1 MIRFLDL
8 PQAQAD
14 ALRELMKDHEVTQQ
28 RLVLGLSMV
37 VRGHG
42 IIEASNPVLT
52 GNQLSVTVP
61 GDE

>member
-14 ALRELMKDHEVTQQ
+14 ALRDLMREYDLTQQ

-42 IIEASNPVLT
+42 IVEASNPVLT